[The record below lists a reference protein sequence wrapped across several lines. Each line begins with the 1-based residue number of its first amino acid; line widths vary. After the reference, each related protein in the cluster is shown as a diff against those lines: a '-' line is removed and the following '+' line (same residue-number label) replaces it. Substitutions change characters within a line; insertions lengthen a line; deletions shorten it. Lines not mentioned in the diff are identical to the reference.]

1 MIANKGDRLIAFIID
16 SVIITALSIPI
27 AIIFQL
33 FGLEVAD
40 DRTSKLVGKFTGIC
54 IYFPIMMIFFK
65 NTIGKKLLKLKVI
78 DKNSNKPSVLRI
90 LLRET
95 IGRIV
100 SPIVLGHFWIFFNKR
115 NKTSWDYLAGTT
127 VVKIIDGAD

>member
-65 NTIGKKLLKLKVI
+65 NTIGKKTFKAK
-78 DKNSNKPSVLRI
+78 
-90 LLRET
+90 
-95 IGRIV
+95 
-100 SPIVLGHFWIFFNKR
+100 GH
-115 NKTSWDYLAGTT
+115 
-127 VVKIIDGAD
+127 